1 MEFTLKDFK
10 IYCFQEEYTKYN
22 GLLQRIQS
30 HIQLL
35 FKNNILGINDRN
47 LRLSNLYKIIGES
60 NDYKKQ
66 CISILEGDDENEL
79 LETDSSH
86 EENDLYD
93 NYDDM
98 ELSFKILVNNLN
110 SLLSLNGDDIT
121 KNYKIIYEYLCMV
134 YSLPKNTHN
143 YFSNKIDG
151 IELLL
156 DEKLLYPLNSIKY
169 SIKEF
174 AQHIGLNKL
183 SDILILSGSS
193 TDLFSEK
200 EKDLFELYDNI
211 FTPISVIELNESNE
225 HNFNENDMLEIMS
238 NSDFFTINLF
248 FKQITD
254 PFREELLD
262 NHYSLYLTI
271 NECKFK
277 IDGYFKLDPLQINIR
292 LMTLN
297 GYEKIFI
304 KKNLI
309 ESKLPECEK
318 FKRKYLKYCSIQE
331 LICLSTD
338 KFLKYLDAKYKKFN
352 EVNNKSFPSLM
363 KDFIG
368 KNMNLLNW
376 YEIIKLLLL
385 GSDENINVAGSL
397 YSLLK
402 DKKTNISLVP
412 DIIYDN
418 LVFCNQMKLKK
429 INQTLKIELDKLNE
443 LNFESIDLK
452 KELARSTHI
461 PLYVRSLAME
471 KINEMKLNNND
482 YNKQLTY
489 VKTVLQFP
497 WPSSNDD
504 NIFHTLNASNSAA
517 VKFLSEIDERLDKTT
532 YGHKKVKEQIS
543 LLITKWISNPMSSG
557 SAIGLLGPPGVG
569 KTLIAKSLSKVLDIP
584 MVMITL
590 GGQNDSELLI
600 GHGYTYSGAQ
610 PGMIIKKMCEASR
623 GRCIMYF
630 DELDKSCAKHGQV
643 NEITSILIH
652 LTDPNT
658 NKAFQDRFFQ
668 GIDFPLDKVIF
679 IASYNDSNK
688 IDPILLD
695 RIIELEVKPY
705 NIEDKINILRDYI
718 IPELKENIGIS
729 KEIIISEETMKK
741 FIYDFTSEAGVRD
754 LKHKTEQV
762 FLNIN
767 KRSIIQNT
775 KLETITITYELIQ
788 EFLGEKNKNHR
799 KMVPEKN
806 MVGYING
813 LYATT
818 AGGGGI
824 TSIEILPL
832 RTGDA
837 SQLILTGSM
846 GDVMKESIRVAYTR
860 ACAFIE
866 DHKELF
872 KIDKLND
879 YIKEHFPSG
888 FHVHAPEGA
897 TPKDGPSAGA
907 AFTVGFISVLLKQ
920 KANRLVA
927 MTGEINLSG
936 KVTKIGGLVYKL
948 IGAKFAGVKIALV
961 PFENKTDIEEIKQT
975 HADLFSNDFTYKY
988 VDNLIDVVKHT
999 LVDIKSIHESFDID
1013 KDDKDGQQKSEN

>member
-1 MEFTLKDFK
+1 MEFNLKDFK
-10 IYCFQEEYTKYN
+10 IYCFQEEYIKYN
-22 GLLQRIQS
+22 GLLQRMQS
-30 HIQLL
+30 HIQML
-35 FKNNILGINDRN
+35 FKNNLLSINDRN
-47 LRLSNLYKIIGES
+47 LRLSDLYKIIGEI
-60 NDYKKQ
+60 NNNKKQ
-66 CISILEGDDENEL
+66 CISILEDVDNISDVETESDDFFSNDN
-79 LETDSSH
+79 LE
-86 EENDLYD
+86 EMNI
-93 NYDDM
+93 
-98 ELSFKILVNNLN
+98 SFNTLVSNLN
-110 SLLSLNGDDIT
+110 VILSLNDDDIT
-121 KNYKIIYEYLCMV
+121 KNYKIIYEYLCQLYKM
-134 YSLPKNTHN
+134 PKST
-143 YFSNKIDG
+143 YKFFGNKING

-156 DEKLLYPLNSIKY
+156 NDKLLFPLDSIKT
-169 SIKEF
+169 ITKEF
-174 AQHIGLNKL
+174 ATQVGLSNIQ
-183 SDILILSGSS
+183 DILIMNNYP
-193 TDLFSEK
+193 TDCLTDK
-200 EKDLFELYDNI
+200 EKDLLELYNAI
-211 FTPISVIELNESNE
+211 FIPISVHDLNETTEYKFTES
-225 HNFNENDMLEIMS
+225 DMLEILA
-238 NSDFFTINLF
+238 NSDLYTANMF
-248 FKQITD
+248 FKHITD
-254 PFREELLD
+254 ASKEELLD
-262 NHYSLYLTI
+262 NHFSLYLNI
-271 NECKFK
+271 EGNKMK
-277 IDGYFKLDPLQINIR
+277 IDGYFKLDPLQINVR
-292 LMTLN
+292 LMSLN
-297 GYEKIFI
+297 GYEKIFQ

-309 ESKLPECEK
+309 ESKLPESDK

-331 LICLSTD
+331 LISLSTD
-338 KFLKYLDAKYKKFN
+338 KFLKYLDIKYKKFN

-489 VKTVLQFP
+489 VKTILQFP
-497 WPSSNDD
+497 WANDD
-504 NIFHTLNASNSAA
+504 NIFQSLHNSNKDA
-517 VKFLSEIDERLDKTT
+517 VKFLSDIDERLDKTT
-532 YGHKKVKEQIS
+532 YGHKKVKEQMS
-543 LLITKWISNPMSSG
+543 LLITKWISNPTASG

-610 PGMIIKKMCEASR
+610 PGMIIKKMCEANK

-705 NIEDKINILRDYI
+705 NIEDKINILRDFI
-718 IPELKENIGIS
+718 IPELKENIGIT
-729 KEIIISEETMKK
+729 KEIKMSEETMKQ
-741 FIYDFTSEAGVRD
+741 FIYDYTSEAGVRD

-762 FLNIN
+762 LLNIN
-767 KRSIIQNT
+767 KRSIIENSKS
-775 KLETITITYELIQ
+775 KLINIDYCLIQ
-788 EFLGEKNKNHR
+788 QYLGEKNKNHR
-799 KMVPEKN
+799 KMIPEKD
-806 MVGYING
+806 MSGYING
-813 LYATT
+813 LYATS

-824 TSIEILPL
+824 TSIEICPL

-837 SQLILTGSM
+837 SQLVLTGSM
-846 GDVMKESIRVAYTR
+846 GDVMKESIKVAFTR
-860 ACAFIE
+860 ACTFIE
-866 DHKELF
+866 EHKELLG
-872 KIDKLND
+872 IDKLNE

-907 AFTVGFISVLLKQ
+907 AFTVGFISVLLKK
-920 KANRLVA
+920 KANRKVA

-948 IGAKFAGVKIALV
+948 IGAKYAGVETALV
-961 PFENKTDIEEIKQT
+961 PLENKTDIDDIIQNHT
-975 HADLFSNDFTYKY
+975 DLFKDGFQYKY
-988 VDNLIDVVKHT
+988 VDNLNEVIKYTLLDFNVNLPKH
-999 LVDIKSIHESFDID
+999 
-1013 KDDKDGQQKSEN
+1013 